1 MPDRSSCL
9 SDMKLKKEDRRRS
22 EKLSAVHTRLLE
34 AFGEPQWHE
43 YLPPV
48 DELVCTI
55 LSQNTNDINRDKAF
69 TELKETYSSWEEVR
83 DADPQELQEV
93 IRIAG
98 LAAQKGPN
106 IQSALQAISQERG
119 EISLNWLREKSV
131 DEAREWLVSLKG
143 VGPKTAA
150 IVLVFALDMPA
161 FPVDTHVY
169 RVSGRI
175 GLRPPKLNVEKTHQ
189 YFEMIGEPETF
200 KDLHLN
206 IITLGREYC
215 QARKPKCRHCPVLD
229 LCDFTEKIL
238 D

>member
-1 MPDRSSCL
+1 M
-9 SDMKLKKEDRRRS
+9 
-22 EKLSAVHTRLLE
+22 
-34 AFGEPQWHE
+34 
-43 YLPPV
+43 
-48 DELVCTI
+48 
-55 LSQNTNDINRDKAF
+55 
-69 TELKETYSSWEEVR
+69 R

-119 EISLNWLREKSV
+119 EISLDWLREKSV

-175 GLRPPKLNVEKTHQ
+175 GLRPPKLV
-189 YFEMIGEPETF
+189 
-200 KDLHLN
+200 
-206 IITLGREYC
+206 
-215 QARKPKCRHCPVLD
+215 
-229 LCDFTEKIL
+229 
-238 D
+238 